1 MRPGMGRVLGL
12 LALVLGI
19 WAAVEVYTKGFDA
32 AFGGALAGLDDPV
45 VALDELH
52 SGGGR
57 DGKGAPRARRDDD
70 DIVVAEDEDPF
81 EPKSTPVTRLG
92 AHVQGEID
100 AAYGSRYGGGRE

>member
-1 MRPGMGRVLGL
+1 MRREMGKVVGL
-12 LALVLGI
+12 LAIVLGV
-19 WAAVEVYTKGFDA
+19 WAGAEVYSKGFDA
-32 AFGGALAGLDDPV
+32 AFGGALVGLGDPV

-57 DGKGAPRARRDDD
+57 DGRGAPRARRVDD
-70 DIVVAEDEDPF
+70 DIVVAEDVDPF

-100 AAYGSRYGGGRE
+100 DAYGSRYGD